1 MICLANSAGY
11 RVLHH
16 PPKQL
21 EIVEL
26 KLEFYREK
34 EEKTKPRH
42 EACMIGLQTSKY
54 MSRLRGQGLL
64 TWKTAP
70 KLTKGSSAKIQARF
84 FNNQGF

>member
-1 MICLANSAGY
+1 MICLADNAGY

-34 EEKTKPRH
+34 ERKTKPRH
-42 EACMIGLQTSKY
+42 ESRMIGLQTSKY
-54 MSRLRGQGLL
+54 MIRSRAGRASHMGEVDEGKQREN
-64 TWKTAP
+64 P
-70 KLTKGSSAKIQARF
+70 SKI